1 MTIRVLLVDDQEMVR
16 AALRVVIDR
25 REDLCVVGEA
35 GDGQAAIEAAANLRP
50 DVVVMDV
57 RMPGMTGVE
66 ATRRIMAEWPHPGS
80 PPRVLVL
87 TTFDLDEY
95 VHSALRAGASGF
107 MLKNSLPD
115 ELANAIRVVAAGEA
129 MLAPSVTHRLISAF
143 AALPKGLVGA
153 PPATR
158 ANARAGA
165 DVDAKAKTGADA
177 NAGGDA
183 GGSAARE
190 ATGDSGP
197 LDKLTEREL
206 HVLILVARGLSN
218 AQIAEA
224 LDVTQ
229 ANVKSRVNRILT
241 RLGLENRVQA
251 AILAH
256 EAGLLASE

>member
-35 GDGQAAIEAAANLRP
+35 GDGQGAIEAAASLRP
-50 DVVVMDV
+50 DLVLMDV

-66 ATRRIMAEWPHPGS
+66 ATRRIMSEWPHPGP

-95 VHSALRAGASGF
+95 VHSALRAGAGGF

-129 MLAPSVTHRLISAF
+129 MLAPSVTHRLINAF
-143 AALPKGLVGA
+143 AALPKGLVATA
-153 PPATR
+153 PTNPAF
-158 ANARAGA
+158 
-165 DVDAKAKTGADA
+165 D
-177 NAGGDA
+177 
-183 GGSAARE
+183 
-190 ATGDSGP
+190 GP
-197 LDKLTEREL
+197 LAKLTEREL

-218 AQIAEA
+218 AQIAET

-256 EAGLLASE
+256 EAGLLARE

>member
-35 GDGQAAIEAAANLRP
+35 GDGQGAIEAAANLRP
-50 DVVVMDV
+50 DVVLMDV

-66 ATRRIMAEWPHPGS
+66 ATRRIMSEWPHPGP

-95 VHSALRAGASGF
+95 VHSALRAGAGGF

-129 MLAPSVTHRLISAF
+129 MLAPSVTHRLINAF
-143 AALPKGLVGA
+143 AALPKGLVGTA
-153 PPATR
+153 PTER
-158 ANARAGA
+158 AAAGA
-165 DVDAKAKTGADA
+165 TAANVDADSADGLLA
-177 NAGGDA
+177 
-183 GGSAARE
+183 
-190 ATGDSGP
+190 
-197 LDKLTEREL
+197 KLTEREL

-218 AQIAEA
+218 AQIAET

-256 EAGLLASE
+256 EAGLLARE